1 MKPVKIG
8 IIGLGTV
15 GCGTLTVLQRNSQEI
30 SRRAGRAIE
39 IAMCAVKNIDK
50 TRDPIANTVKLTNNP
65 NQILE
70 SSDIDIVVELIGG
83 IEPAYDYVT
92 HALRN
97 GKHVVTANK
106 ELLAVRGKD
115 LFQIAQDQ
123 SVVIAFEAAVG
134 GGISIIKAIREG
146 LAGNRIQSLI
156 GIINGT
162 SNYILTGMKEN
173 QCSFNDMLEE
183 AQKLGYAE
191 ADPTFDIAGI
201 DAVHKLI
208 ILASIAF
215 GVPLQKISDVNRIGI
230 ESLTYDDIAYADEL
244 GFSVKPLAIA
254 KRSQSGIEIRV
265 HPALISNQR
274 LLANVNGVMNAI
286 LVTGDAAGR
295 TLYYGAGA
303 GAEPTASAVVAD
315 LVDVVRVMTSD
326 PENRVPHLAFQ
337 PNSISSLPVLSVNGI
352 STANYLR
359 MTVENQAGV
368 LAEVTKILGDHEI
381 SIESILQK
389 GTGSHEDVLPV
400 VIITQ
405 ETVESKMLRAIEQL
419 ESLDSVKGT
428 ITRIRIED
436 LN

>member
-30 SRRAGRAIE
+30 SRRAGREIE
-39 IAMCAVKNIDK
+39 IAQCAVKHLDK
-50 TRDPIANTVKLTNNP
+50 SRDSIVNSVKLTDNP

-70 SSDIDIVVELIGG
+70 SPDIDIVVELIGG

-92 HALRN
+92 NALRN
-97 GKHVVTANK
+97 GKHIVTANK
-106 ELLAVRGKD
+106 ELLAVRGKE
-115 LFQIAQDQ
+115 LFQTAQDQ
-123 SVVIAFEAAVG
+123 SLVIAFEAAVG

-146 LAGNRIQSLI
+146 LAGNRIESLV

-173 QCSFNDMLEE
+173 HCSFNEMLDE

-191 ADPTFDIAGI
+191 ADPTFDVAGI

-215 GVPLQKISDVNRIGI
+215 GVPLQKISDVHRIGI
-230 ESLTYDDIAYADEL
+230 ESLTYDDIAYADDL
-244 GFSVKPLAIA
+244 GFSIKPLAIA
-254 KRSQSGIEIRV
+254 KRSENGVETRV
-265 HPALISNQR
+265 HPALVSNRR
-274 LLANVNGVMNAI
+274 LIANVNGVMNAI
-286 LVTGDAAGR
+286 LVTGDAVGR

-337 PNSISSLPVLSVNGI
+337 PNSISSLPILSVDEV

-359 MTVENQAGV
+359 MTVDNKAGV
-368 LAEVTKILGDHEI
+368 LAEITKILGDQEI

-400 VIITQ
+400 VIVTQ
-405 ETVESKMLRAIEQL
+405 ETVESNMLRAIEQL
-419 ESLDSVKGT
+419 ESLDSVRET

-436 LN
+436 LI

>member
-30 SRRAGRAIE
+30 SRRAGRE
-39 IAMCAVKNIDK
+39 IDVAMCAVKDLNK
-50 TRDPIANTVKLTNNP
+50 LRDSIVNSVNLTDNP

-70 SSDIDIVVELIGG
+70 SPDIDIVVELIGG

-106 ELLAVRGKD
+106 ELLAVRGKE
-115 LFQIAQDQ
+115 LFQTAQDQ
-123 SVVIAFEAAVG
+123 LLVIAFEAAVG

-146 LAGNRIQSLI
+146 LAGNRIESLV

-162 SNYILTGMKEN
+162 SNYILTGMKEKH
-173 QCSFNDMLEE
+173 CSFNEMLDE

-191 ADPTFDIAGI
+191 ADPTFDVAGI

-215 GVPLQKISDVNRIGI
+215 GVPLQEISDVNRTGI

-244 GFSVKPLAIA
+244 GFSIKPLAIA
-254 KRSQSGIEIRV
+254 KRSENGVETRV
-265 HPALISNQR
+265 HPALVSNRR
-274 LLANVNGVMNAI
+274 LIANVNGVMNAI
-286 LVTGDAAGR
+286 LITGDAVGR

-337 PNSISSLPVLSVNGI
+337 PNSISSLPILSVEDI

-359 MTVENQAGV
+359 MTVDNQAGV
-368 LAEVTKILGDHEI
+368 LAEVTKVLGDQEI

-389 GTGSHEDVLPV
+389 GTGSHEEVLPV
-400 VIITQ
+400 VIVTH
-405 ETVESKMLRAIEQL
+405 ETTESNMLRAIEQL
-419 ESLDSVKGT
+419 ESLDSVRDT

-436 LN
+436 LI